1 MLVTSTG
8 LLAETV
14 SSQLHKFRVVPLAKG
29 LEHPWSIAFLPNKSI
44 LISERAGRLRLYQ
57 NGRLDAKPVGNLPKI
72 VDSGQGGLFDVTLH
86 PDFRKNQLLYLAYA
100 ARGQGGVHTRVTRY
114 RYDAKVH
121 ALADARQIFDA
132 SPKASGGRH
141 FGGRMVFD
149 RQGYLYITL
158 GDRGDMDRAQDTA
171 EHSGSVIRLH
181 DDGRVPSDNPLRA
194 IARAKPEIYSFGH
207 RNPQGMALYPKTG
220 AIWTHEHGARGGDEI
235 NIIRPGRNYGWP
247 VITHGINYDG
257 SKIGIGKSAPG
268 MEQPLYYWVPS
279 IAPAGMAFYA
289 GNRVPEMGATACLS
303 GRCAARHW
311 CGLNSKETKPL
322 ERKGSSKARSAASAT
337 YGPALMAFFTSPQT
351 TATGVCC
358 VWSQLGKQRPLVE
371 HILREEVFEIDA
383 VEVFRHRAGET
394 LSLIRS
400 ADSRHGGIDQPLGA
414 HPFELMAAF
423 RNRRHLIQSKGTRVR
438 DHRDVIGCVYPR
450 GHGPHHLP

>member
-1 MLVTSTG
+1 MTFCLSRIMAEIIAIAVLTIGACTSTE
-8 LLAETV
+8 LPAETV

-57 NGRLDAKPVGNLPKI
+57 NGRLDSKPVGNLPKI

-207 RNPQGMALYPKTG
+207 RNPQGMALHPKTG

-279 IAPAGMAFYA
+279 IAPAGMAFYT
-289 GNRVPEMGATACLS
+289 GNKFPKWVNSLFVGA
-303 GRCAARHW
+303 
-311 CGLNSKETKPL
+311 
-322 ERKGSSKARSAASAT
+322 
-337 YGPALMAFFTSPQT
+337 
-351 TATGVCC
+351 
-358 VWSQLGKQRPLVE
+358 
-371 HILREEVFEIDA
+371 LR
-383 VEVFRHRAGET
+383 GET
-394 LSLIRS
+394 LVRLELK
-400 ADSRHGGIDQPLGA
+400 GDQAVKEERLLQNAVG
-414 HPFELMAAF
+414 
-423 RNRRHLIQSKGTRVR
+423 RI
-438 DHRDVIGCVYPR
+438 RDVR
-450 GHGPHHLP
+450 MGPDGFLYLATDDSDGRLLRLEPIR